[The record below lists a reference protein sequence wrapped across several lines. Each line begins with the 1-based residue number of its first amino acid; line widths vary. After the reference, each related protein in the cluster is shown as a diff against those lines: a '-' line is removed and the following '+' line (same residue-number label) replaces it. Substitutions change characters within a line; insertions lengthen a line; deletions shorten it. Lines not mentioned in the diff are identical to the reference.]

1 MKRRVSFLLF
11 TCVTMLASM
20 SFANDIV
27 RGFNRTSFTLR
38 DTVAKTSSENYAFSP
53 LSISTALSM
62 TYAGAAGSTMALMK
76 SVLNFGDNGETFHR
90 GVGSLLESAR
100 YSDVNTKS
108 SPRVNIVNDLWLQ
121 ADFDILPKFTEDL
134 QRGYGA
140 QASML
145 DFNSDAAKATATINQ
160 HVATATQ
167 NEIPTLFKTDLEENT
182 RFVLTNAIF
191 FDAKWQHKFMGHNT
205 FTSNFTMSSGA
216 PKTVNYLTQTNYF
229 NYGEDDTKQY
239 LMMRF
244 RDDDANEKYSAIFVL
259 PKVGHENLV
268 INAESFITMTKNMNL
283 HTVAVKLPK
292 FEVRSSPNM
301 KDTLTDMGL
310 GVLFDRDQA
319 DLSGING
326 ETSGPKK
333 LFLSDVVHETVVKLY
348 EDGMTATA
356 STAVIGAVRS
366 SIRVPEKST
375 FEFTADR
382 PFHFFILNNVPEAD
396 TPAIMFMGR
405 INEPSDA

>member
-1 MKRRVSFLLF
+1 MKRQVYFLLF

-53 LSISTALSM
+53 LCISSALSM
-62 TYAGAAGSTMALMK
+62 AYAGAAGSTMALMK
-76 SVLNFGDNGETFHR
+76 SVLNFGDNAETFHR
-90 GVGSLLESAR
+90 GVGSLLKSAR
-100 YSDVNTKS
+100 YSDVDTRN

-121 ADFDILPKFTEDL
+121 ADFDVLPKFKEDL
-134 QRGYGA
+134 YSGYSA
-140 QASML
+140 QASSL
-145 DFNSDAAKATATINQ
+145 DFNHDAANATATINQ
-160 HVATATQ
+160 HVATATL
-167 NEIPTLFKTDLEENT
+167 NEIPTLLKTNLETNT
-182 RFVLTNAIF
+182 RFVLTNVIF

-205 FTSNFTMSSGA
+205 FTGNFTMSSGA

-244 RDDDANEKYSAIFVL
+244 RDDDANEKYSALFVL

-268 INAESFITMTKNMNL
+268 IDNESFMTMTKSMRL
-283 HTVAVKLPK
+283 HTIAVRLPK

-333 LFLSDVVHETVVKLY
+333 LFLTDVIHETVVKLY
-348 EDGMTATA
+348 EDGMTAA
-356 STAVIGAVRS
+356 AATAVIGAVRT
-366 SIRVPEKST
+366 SIQIPEKST
-375 FEFTADR
+375 FEFIADR
-382 PFHFFILNNVPEAD
+382 PFHFFILNNVPDAD
-396 TPAIMFMGR
+396 APAIMFMGR
-405 INEPSDA
+405 ISEPTDA